1 MLIVSQKVKR
11 AELRAVITRADG
23 TKEDL
28 GMLGYTSSNPIKRI
42 FMNIL
47 LSLKRR
53 FKA

>member
-11 AELRAVITRADG
+11 AELSAVVTRADG

-47 LSLKRR
+47 LGLKRR